1 MRNSLSK
8 EKELHK
14 KGFADKQI
22 EETVGFLHQ
31 KGVETV
37 WDVQAAYDSGLFGL
51 TERCSFGSHGLCCR
65 NCNLGPC
72 RLDGGDIPFHM
83 KLAVPK
89 TSRSTC
95 GKTADQMVSGMFL
108 QTVLR
113 GTSALLAMQ
122 YMWQRQMINHIQ
134 KKRNEL
140 GI

>member
-65 NCNLGPC
+65 
-72 RLDGGDIPFHM
+72 
-83 KLAVPK
+83 
-89 TSRSTC
+89 
-95 GKTADQMVSGMFL
+95 
-108 QTVLR
+108 TVTW
-113 GTSALLAMQ
+113 G
-122 YMWQRQMINHIQ
+122 HVD
-134 KKRNEL
+134 
-140 GI
+140 